1 MNSSIRHSS
10 LALLS
15 VPFIALAGGVAS
27 AEEPVSVD
35 TASSSHFDHAT
46 PTVSQAFELSLGA
59 GYAQGVGDIAD
70 GRASMQDV
78 SGAGGTVE
86 LQLGYRLTPNL
97 AIGTYG
103 SYARFVNGTA
113 FGSDVNARGA
123 TAGVFADWHFRPER
137 SVDPWMGIGSGW
149 RGLWLAPDVGKNTSL
164 SGWEIIRLQGGVDYR
179 VTPAIALGPVLG
191 ASVNTFFSGDAP
203 GTTGFEEIDEPRAN
217 VYFFAGFQGRFDMFG
232 DVKSSKPSTLASIE
246 R

>member
-10 LALLS
+10 LTLIS
-15 VPFIALAGGVAS
+15 VSFVALAGGVAS
-27 AEEPVSVD
+27 AEEPVAVD

-46 PTVSQAFELSLGA
+46 PTVSDAFELSLGV

-70 GRASMQDV
+70 GASMQDV
-78 SGAGGTVE
+78 SGAGGTVQ

-97 AIGTYG
+97 AIGAYG
-103 SYARFVNGTA
+103 SYARFADGTA
-113 FGSDVNARGA
+113 FGSDVEARGA

-164 SGWEIIRLQGGVDYR
+164 QGWEIIRLQGGVDYR
-179 VTPAIALGPVLG
+179 VTPVIAIGPVLG

-203 GTTGFEEIDEPRAN
+203 GTAGFEEIDGQRAN

-232 DVKSSKPSTLASIE
+232 DVESSQPPTLASVE